1 MADLSGQLF
10 LVSKL
15 FLLMLLGVLLRK
27 KEIIQETGEKTLS
40 GLILNAVLPCSI
52 LMSFLGEVTP
62 QKLWQSLDI
71 FLLSLGI
78 QAVSYLLARFLY
90 QRCQPEH
97 RSVMKYA
104 TICSNSGTMGTP
116 VAEGLFGMEGVFLS
130 AIFLIPLRIAMW
142 TLGIAFFYGNTRKG
156 RFSPHADASMHCGR
170 AAGYCTDVD
179 TVAFAVSGD

>member
-78 QAVSYLLARFLY
+78 QAASYLLARF
-90 QRCQPEH
+90 RI
-97 RSVMKYA
+97 RD
-104 TICSNSGTMGTP
+104 
-116 VAEGLFGMEGVFLS
+116 
-130 AIFLIPLRIAMW
+130 AIR
-142 TLGIAFFYGNTRKG
+142 NT
-156 RFSPHADASMHCGR
+156 
-170 AAGYCTDVD
+170 AAL
-179 TVAFAVSGD
+179 

>member
-62 QKLWQSLDI
+62 QKLWQSLE
-71 FLLSLGI
+71 LL
-78 QAVSYLLARFLY
+78 
-90 QRCQPEH
+90 
-97 RSVMKYA
+97 K
-104 TICSNSGTMGTP
+104 TSG
-116 VAEGLFGMEGVFLS
+116 
-130 AIFLIPLRIAMW
+130 
-142 TLGIAFFYGNTRKG
+142 G
-156 RFSPHADASMHCGR
+156 R
-170 AAGYCTDVD
+170 
-179 TVAFAVSGD
+179 

>member
-78 QAVSYLLARFLY
+78 HAASYLLARFLY

-104 TICSNSGTMGTP
+104 TICSNSGTP
-116 VAEGLFGMEGVFLS
+116 CRIRPESVFS
-130 AIFLIPLRIAMW
+130 
-142 TLGIAFFYGNTRKG
+142 
-156 RFSPHADASMHCGR
+156 
-170 AAGYCTDVD
+170 
-179 TVAFAVSGD
+179 

>member
-62 QKLWQSLDI
+62 QKLWQST
-71 FLLSLGI
+71 
-78 QAVSYLLARFLY
+78 QKVS
-90 QRCQPEH
+90 
-97 RSVMKYA
+97 
-104 TICSNSGTMGTP
+104 
-116 VAEGLFGMEGVFLS
+116 
-130 AIFLIPLRIAMW
+130 
-142 TLGIAFFYGNTRKG
+142 
-156 RFSPHADASMHCGR
+156 
-170 AAGYCTDVD
+170 
-179 TVAFAVSGD
+179 